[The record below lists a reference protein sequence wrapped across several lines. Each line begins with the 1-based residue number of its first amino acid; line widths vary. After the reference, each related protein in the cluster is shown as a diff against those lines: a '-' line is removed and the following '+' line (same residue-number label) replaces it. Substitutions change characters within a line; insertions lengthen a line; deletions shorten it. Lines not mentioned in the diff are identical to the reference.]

1 MADFDFSFVFATG
14 EDATFEIE
22 VQDDDGVDLTGNSFE
37 YCLYDANDTTI
48 LLLAN
53 AAMPRNSGALLIV
66 VPRTTTAGMS
76 AGAQYTH
83 NLWMIDG
90 AYRRQVGAGS
100 VTVTEGKPV

>member
-1 MADFDFSFVFATG
+1 MADFGFSFVFATG

-22 VQDDDGVDLTGNSFE
+22 ITDDDDADLTGNSFE
-37 YCLYDANDTTI
+37 YCLYDASGATI

-66 VPRTTTAGMS
+66 IPRAVTSGMIP
-76 AGAQYTH
+76 GAQYSH
-83 NLWMIDG
+83 NLWMMDG

-100 VTVTEGKPV
+100 VTVVEGKPV

>member
-1 MADFDFSFVFATG
+1 MADFDFSFGFATG

-22 VQDDDGVDLTGNSFE
+22 VTDDDGTDLTGNSFE

-48 LLLAN
+48 LLLAD

-66 VPRTTTAGMS
+66 IPRANTSSMTAGARYS
-76 AGAQYTH
+76 H
-83 NLWMIDG
+83 NLWMMDG